1 MDDVSISKC
10 LSCGSILQVS
20 TTKPRKFCG
29 DRCKLKYQRIK
40 NSIVSQGN
48 SIVSNDSIV
57 SENSIVQEKNSIV
70 SVEDSNE
77 KSIVSRKVS
86 DKISTDH
93 KSKMEE
99 MARQDNVSVKEF
111 IEKLLDK
118 EYNNRNPDEYMK
130 AIDRFCEEC
139 L

>member
-10 LSCGSILQVS
+10 LSCGNILQES

-48 SIVSNDSIV
+48 SIVSSGSIV

-86 DKISTDH
+86 GKISADH
-93 KSKMEE
+93 RDKMIM
-99 MARQDNVSVKEF
+99 MAKQDGITTKVL
-111 IEKLLDK
+111 IERIIDK
-118 EYNNRNPDEYMK
+118 EYDKRNNTSRIRKYSIKYNNR
-130 AIDRFCEEC
+130 
-139 L
+139 